1 MFELTLPGRLGDT
14 AAQFVDRLD
23 AVERNI
29 LDQLSVQQVRS
40 VAILLGTAAT
50 TSGVAAAQSVS
61 EVGSA
66 MCGSGVGQ
74 LVGFGF
80 IAGSLYFVL
89 KGVAKAMTAMDKM
102 GSTKQQSAR
111 EGKEAMAG
119 SAKTFSAAF
128 IPAVAAGVFEVLGI
142 STVSCMSPSQWSV
155 LMAGTTALPL

>member
-1 MFELTLPGRLGDT
+1 MFELSLPGRLGDT
-14 AAQFVDRLD
+14 TAQFVDRLD
-23 AVERNI
+23 AVERSI
-29 LDQLSVQQVRS
+29 LDRLSFQQVRS

-89 KGVAKAMTAMDKM
+89 KGVEKAMTAMDKM

-111 EGKEAMAG
+111 EGKTHVPE
-119 SAKTFSAAF
+119 T
-128 IPAVAAGVFEVLGI
+128 PQEV
-142 STVSCMSPSQWSV
+142 SQWYSRV
-155 LMAGTTALPL
+155 CLWPLLGSMRPKFNIL

>member
-1 MFELTLPGRLGDT
+1 MFELSLPDDLGDT

-23 AVERNI
+23 TVERSI

-40 VAILLGTAAT
+40 IAILLGVTAT

-89 KGVAKAMTAMDKM
+89 KGVAKAMAAMDKM

-155 LMAGTTALPL
+155 LMAGVTALPF